1 MHKNDFQSKYNAMSI
16 LILVVDVLLVFCL
29 VEKKPAEN
37 QFHSSLKIKTVHIN
51 TKNVQN
57 DESSKTSC
65 VRIKSIN
72 GDVIDLDV
80 KVL

>member
-51 TKNVQN
+51 TKNVEKQ
-57 DESSKTSC
+57 
-65 VRIKSIN
+65 
-72 GDVIDLDV
+72 IDH
-80 KVL
+80 KQQKQKNI